1 MKITKMLVD
10 MLVTLIITSVAV
22 FGASYIFSGVTVES
36 TQALLYAAIA
46 FGIANVTIRPILH
59 FISLPLS
66 VITLGL
72 FAFVVNGF
80 VVLLVSWFIDGFA
93 VDGIFTAILF
103 SIVMGIINMVL
114 NAICK

>member
-1 MKITKMLVD
+1 MKIVKLLID
-10 MLVTLIITSVAV
+10 MLVTLILSSVAV
-22 FGASYIFSGVTVES
+22 FGASYLFSGVTFDS
-36 TQALLYAAIA
+36 THALILTAIA

-72 FAFVVNGF
+72 FAFIVNGI
-80 VVLLVSWFIDGFA
+80 VVLLVSWFIPGFS

-103 SIVMGIINMVL
+103 SIVMGIINVIL
-114 NAICK
+114 NAIFK